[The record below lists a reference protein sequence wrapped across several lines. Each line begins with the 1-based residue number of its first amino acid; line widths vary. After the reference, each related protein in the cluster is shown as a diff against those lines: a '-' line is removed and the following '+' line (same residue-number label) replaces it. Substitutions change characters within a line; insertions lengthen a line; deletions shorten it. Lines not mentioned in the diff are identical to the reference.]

1 MIGTPE
7 FDAFVSDHRWAVVTT
22 LRKDGSASSSMNA
35 YARDGDDLVI
45 STQAHRL
52 KTRTLENDPRI
63 TVCVISNKEP
73 FNFVSVEGRAQVQR
87 EDITEATKAVFRS
100 LAAIGYPEPPNL
112 EQWMKEQGRVILR
125 VRPERVSGVI
135 R

>member
-1 MIGTPE
+1 MRDYPFLQEAPMIGTPE

-52 KTRTLENDPRI
+52 KTRTLDNDPRI

-87 EDITEATKAVFRS
+87 EDITEATSSAASPPSATRS
-100 LAAIGYPEPPNL
+100 LRT
-112 EQWMKEQGRVILR
+112 WS
-125 VRPERVSGVI
+125 SG
-135 R
+135 